1 MIVFPRM
8 IRIKQN
14 MPSQELADVHAGV
27 CQALDSIKVR
37 QMNLEGKDIG
47 ITAGSRGIK
56 NIPLILKTVAD
67 YIKAAGGNPIFIPSM
82 GTHGGGA
89 LEGQREVLAS
99 LGITEESV
107 GAPARCC
114 IDTVLLGETPS
125 GVPVYCNSEAVKM
138 DGLVVVNRIKAHTDF
153 SGEIESGI
161 CKMFAIGLGSE
172 KGAYTTHS
180 HAIIKG
186 YEKVITEVAE
196 VMISKLPVLFA
207 VGILENWKSETAEI
221 GAFLPGEIVE
231 KEKLM
236 LAKYKESAIKLPFTY
251 LDVLAVGEIGK
262 NISGTGMDTKV
273 IGRIRIRGQKEPD
286 KPQIAR
292 IVVLGLTEESHGNAV
307 GIGLADITTR
317 EVFESIDLHRT
328 GFNCISSMAPEQ
340 GFIPC
345 VAADDREALESAL
358 TTLGAVEFS
367 KVRMVYIKNTSSL
380 EEMAVSEA
388 LIEEVQSDTR
398 LDIIGE
404 LEELQFDASGKLLNF
419 RW

>member
-1 MIVFPRM
+1 MFPRM
-8 IRIKQN
+8 IKIKQN
-14 MPSQELADVHAGV
+14 MPVQTVEDVVGAV
-27 CQALDSIKVR
+27 LKSLDSIKAR
-37 QMNLEGKDIG
+37 QINLEGKTIG
-47 ITAGSRGIK
+47 ITAGSRGIN
-56 NIPLILKTVAD
+56 NISLILKTIAD
-67 YIKAAGGNPIFIPSM
+67 YVKEAKGNPVLIPSM
-82 GTHGGGA
+82 GSHGGGA

-99 LGITEESV
+99 LGITEEAV
-107 GAPARCC
+107 GAPVRCC
-114 IDTVLLGETPS
+114 IDTVMLGETPS
-125 GVPVYCNSEAVKM
+125 GVPVYCNKEAVKM
-138 DGLVVVNRIKAHTDF
+138 DGLIVVNRIKSHTDF
-153 SGEIESGI
+153 SGKIESGI
-161 CKMFAIGLGSE
+161 CKMLAIGLGSE
-172 KGAYTTHS
+172 KGAITTHS
-180 HAIIKG
+180 HAIVKG
-186 YEKVITEVAE
+186 YEEVITEVAK

-221 GAFLPGEIVE
+221 GAFLPEEIVE

-236 LAKYKESAIKLPFTY
+236 LAKYKESAIKLPFTD

-273 IGRIRIRGQKEPD
+273 IGRIHIKGQKEPD
-286 KPQIAR
+286 KPKIAR

-307 GIGLADITTR
+307 GIGLADITTQ

-345 VAADDREALESAL
+345 VAADDREALESAFA
-358 TTLGAVEFS
+358 TLGAVEFS
-367 KVRMVYIKNTSSL
+367 KVRMVYIKNTSAL

-388 LIEEVQSDTR
+388 LIEEVQSDSR

>member
-1 MIVFPRM
+1 MFPRM
-8 IRIKQN
+8 IKIKQN
-14 MPSQELADVHAGV
+14 MPVQTVEDVVGAV
-27 CQALDSIKVR
+27 LKSLDSIKAR
-37 QMNLEGKDIG
+37 QINLEGKTIG
-47 ITAGSRGIK
+47 ITAGSRGIN
-56 NIPLILKTVAD
+56 NISLILKTIAD
-67 YIKAAGGNPIFIPSM
+67 YVKEAKGNPVLIPSM
-82 GTHGGGA
+82 GSHGGGA

-99 LGITEESV
+99 LGITEEAV
-107 GAPARCC
+107 GAPVRCC
-114 IDTVLLGETPS
+114 IDTVMLGETPS
-125 GVPVYCNSEAVKM
+125 GVPVYCNKEAVKM
-138 DGLVVVNRIKAHTDF
+138 DGLIVVNRIKSHTDF
-153 SGEIESGI
+153 SGKIESGI
-161 CKMFAIGLGSE
+161 CKMLAIGLGSE
-172 KGAYTTHS
+172 KGAITTHS
-180 HAIIKG
+180 HAIVKG
-186 YEKVITEVAE
+186 YEEVITEVAK

-221 GAFLPGEIVE
+221 GAFLPEEIVE

-236 LAKYKESAIKLPFTY
+236 LAKYKESAIKLPFTD

-273 IGRIRIRGQKEPD
+273 IGRIHIKGQKEPD
-286 KPQIAR
+286 KPKIAR

-307 GIGLADITTR
+307 GIGLADITTQ
-317 EVFESIDLHRT
+317 EVFESIDLRRT

-345 VAADDREALESAL
+345 VAADDRAALESAL
-358 TTLGAVEFS
+358 ATLGAVEFS
-367 KVRMVYIKNTSSL
+367 KIRMVYIKNTSSL

-388 LIEEVQSDTR
+388 LIGEVQSDSR